1 MKYKSIIKWA
11 NKEDLN
17 SSRSDFSRDRQ
28 TLFLSL
34 KNSGN
39 ILEKAVLDQDNFIG
53 SVTFNTEEDAQFYI
67 DKIKEIAN
75 TYNKTIVSTQIE
87 AFE

>member
-11 NKEDLN
+11 NKDDLN
-17 SSRSDFSRDRQ
+17 SSKSHFSMDRQ
-28 TLFLSL
+28 TLFLNL
-34 KNSGN
+34 KNSFR
-39 ILEKAVLDQDNFIG
+39 ILGKAELDQDNFIG

-75 TYNKTIVSTQIE
+75 TYNKTIVSTQIDPIE
-87 AFE
+87 

>member
-17 SSRSDFSRDRQ
+17 SSRSDFSRERQ

-34 KNSGN
+34 KNSGR
-39 ILEKAVLDQDNFIG
+39 ILEKAELDEINFTG
-53 SVTFNTEEDAQFYI
+53 STIFNTEEDAQFYI
-67 DKIKEIAN
+67 DKIKDIAN

-87 AFE
+87 TIE